1 MSGQILLG
9 KSGMKIAYQRGFSLP
24 VAVFVSNFF
33 QEKEPGLTMLVRHA
47 CQHGWEAAS
56 KDGLKGRGRKPS
68 LLLKAA
74 AEAGQGM
81 RRVKSLTSAQFV
93 AWLTHVS
100 QPKPVFSH

>member
-24 VAVFVSNFF
+24 VAVFVSKFF

-47 CQHGWEAAS
+47 CQ
-56 KDGLKGRGRKPS
+56 DGLKGRGRKPS

-81 RRVKSLTSAQFV
+81 RGVKSLTSAQFV
-93 AWLTHVS
+93 AWLTQTCLNRS
-100 QPKPVFSH
+100 LSSRIRGA